1 MAQTG
6 DLSEFAHAQS
16 GADGLTW
23 QLPGLMM
30 KPHKH
35 VPRNEQVALIR
46 LKQAIYDK
54 FVLLKG
60 LVNQTLNTETSHTQ
74 KEGSERMFLHEGSSV
89 GAVVHSQ
96 AMCLSW
102 STVGRTGGS
111 QFCRK
116 KMISSVS
123 A

>member
-1 MAQTG
+1 MSQTG
-6 DLSEFAHAQS
+6 DLSEFAHTRS
-16 GADGLTW
+16 GTDVLTW
-23 QLPGLMM
+23 QLSGL
-30 KPHKH
+30 
-35 VPRNEQVALIR
+35 PRNEQVALIR

-54 FVLLKG
+54 FVPLKG
-60 LVNQTLNTETSHTQ
+60 LVNPTLNTETSHT
-74 KEGSERMFLHEGSSV
+74 KKGSVKMLLHGWSSV
-89 GAVVHSQ
+89 GAMAHSQ

-116 KMISSVS
+116 KMISSVK

>member
-1 MAQTG
+1 
-6 DLSEFAHAQS
+6 
-16 GADGLTW
+16 
-23 QLPGLMM
+23 M

-54 FVLLKG
+54 FVPLKG
-60 LVNQTLNTETSHTQ
+60 LVNPTLNTETSHT
-74 KEGSERMFLHEGSSV
+74 KKGSVKMLLHGWSSV
-89 GAVVHSQ
+89 GAMAHSQ

-116 KMISSVS
+116 KMISSVK